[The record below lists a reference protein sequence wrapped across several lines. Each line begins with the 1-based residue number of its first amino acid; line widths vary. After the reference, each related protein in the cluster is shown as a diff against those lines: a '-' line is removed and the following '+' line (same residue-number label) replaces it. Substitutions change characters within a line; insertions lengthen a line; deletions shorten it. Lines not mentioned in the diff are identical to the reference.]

1 MRVKV
6 EFFGVARHWAGV
18 EECQLEFEEGAEL
31 RDVVMEVGHRYPRLV
46 EERLIANGGELAP
59 SFALS
64 INGRMVAGNLDARLS
79 DDDHLLLI
87 SAVWG
92 G

>member
-1 MRVKV
+1 MRVMV

-18 EECQLEFEEGAEL
+18 EESQLEFEEGAEL
-31 RDVVMEVGHRYPRLV
+31 SDVVMELGRRFPRLV
-46 EERLIANGGELAP
+46 EERLIQSEGELAP

-64 INGRMVAGNLDARLS
+64 INGRMVSRDLDAQLS